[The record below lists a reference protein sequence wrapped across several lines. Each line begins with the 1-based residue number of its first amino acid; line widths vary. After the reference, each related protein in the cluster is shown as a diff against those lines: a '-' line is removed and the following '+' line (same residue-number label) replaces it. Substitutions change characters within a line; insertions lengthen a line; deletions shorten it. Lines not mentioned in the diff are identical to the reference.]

1 MDGTGITTKFASVD
15 FVASILVRRRR
26 RMKRNDQ
33 GIRMVS
39 QSEMVEY
46 RDCHRKWYLH
56 NYLKLSK
63 KEKSG
68 ALALGT
74 NVHEALADFY
84 TQDGTAERALALFD
98 DIYETLKFQANEYEI
113 EGVLKDEALGRIIL
127 EGYFE
132 WAEETGVDSHL
143 ILEESEA
150 DIEYQTD
157 VQGVPVVIMGKR
169 DLIARNALT
178 GTAALLD
185 HKTCQS
191 FNDNMMD
198 LNEQVRMYLLLQRL
212 VGSTEVQEAIW
223 NKLRKVKRTA
233 RAEPPFYVRE
243 QIYVSEE
250 ELRRF
255 FIRIRGIIRDML
267 QTEARLDAGEDPYEV
282 CYPRPSADCSWKC
295 PYRRACPLMDQD
307 PDAAKKMLS
316 DLFEVSDPYA
326 RYEPKGVV

>member
-1 MDGTGITTKFASVD
+1 
-15 FVASILVRRRR
+15 
-26 RMKRNDQ
+26 MKK
-33 GIRMVS
+33 IS
-39 QSEMVEY
+39 LSEMTEY
-46 RDCHRKWYLH
+46 KDCRRKWYLH
-56 NYLKLSK
+56 HYLKLSK
-63 KEKSG
+63 KDKSG

-84 TQDGTAERALALFD
+84 TPDGTSERALAVFD
-98 DIYETLKFQANEYEI
+98 AIYENLKNEANEYEI
-113 EGVLKDEALGRIIL
+113 EGVLKDEVLGRIML
-127 EGYFE
+127 EGYFD
-132 WAEETGVDSHL
+132 WAEETGSDAHL
-143 ILEESEA
+143 IIEESEA
-150 DIEYQTD
+150 EIEYQID
-157 VQGVPVVIMGKR
+157 VQGVPVTIMGKR

-233 RAEPPFYVRE
+233 RAEPPFYLRE

-255 FIRIRGIIRDML
+255 FVRIRGVIRDVL
-267 QTEARLDAGEDPYEV
+267 ETEARLEAGEDPYEV

-295 PYRRACPLMDQD
+295 PFRKACPLMDQD
-307 PDAAKKMLS
+307 PDAAKQMLS
-316 DLFEVSDPYA
+316 DLFEVTDPYD
-326 RYEPKGVV
+326 RYESKGVV

>member
-1 MDGTGITTKFASVD
+1 VKKIS
-15 FVASILVRRRR
+15 L
-26 RMKRNDQ
+26 
-33 GIRMVS
+33 
-39 QSEMVEY
+39 SEMTEY
-46 RDCHRKWYLH
+46 KDCRRKWYLH
-56 NYLKLSK
+56 HYLKLSK
-63 KEKSG
+63 KDKSG

-84 TQDGTAERALALFD
+84 TPDGTAERALAVFD
-98 DIYETLKFQANEYEI
+98 AIYENLKNEANEYEI
-113 EGVLKDEALGRIIL
+113 EGVLKDEALGRIML
-127 EGYFE
+127 EGYFD
-132 WAEETGVDSHL
+132 WAEETGSDAHL
-143 ILEESEA
+143 IIEESEA
-150 DIEYQTD
+150 EIEYLID
-157 VQGVPVVIMGKR
+157 VQGVPVTIMGKR

-233 RAEPPFYVRE
+233 RAEPPFYLRE

-255 FIRIRGIIRDML
+255 FVRIRGVIRDVL
-267 QTEARLDAGEDPYEV
+267 ETEARLEAGEDPYEV

-295 PYRRACPLMDQD
+295 PFRKACPLMDQD
-307 PDAAKKMLS
+307 PDAAKQMLS
-316 DLFEVSDPYA
+316 DLFEVTDPYD
-326 RYEPKGVV
+326 RYESKGVV

>member
-1 MDGTGITTKFASVD
+1 MT
-15 FVASILVRRRR
+15 
-26 RMKRNDQ
+26 
-33 GIRMVS
+33 
-39 QSEMVEY
+39 EY
-46 RDCHRKWYLH
+46 KDCKRKWYLH
-56 NYLKLSK
+56 HYLQLSK
-63 KEKSG
+63 KDKSG

-74 NVHEALADFY
+74 NVHEALANFY
-84 TQDGTAERALALFD
+84 TPEGTSESALSLFD
-98 DIYETLKFQANEYEI
+98 SIYEKLKFDANEYEI
-113 EGVLKDEALGRIIL
+113 EGVLKDEVLGRIML
-127 EGYFE
+127 EGYFD
-132 WAEETGVDSHL
+132 WAEETGADAHL
-143 ILEESEA
+143 IVEESEA
-150 DIEYQTD
+150 EIEYLID
-157 VQGVPVVIMGKR
+157 VNGTPVTIMGKR

-233 RAEPPFYVRE
+233 RAEPPFYLRE

-255 FIRIRGIIRDML
+255 FVRIRGVIRDVL
-267 QTEARLDAGEDPYEV
+267 QTEERLNAGEDPYEV
-282 CYPRPSADCSWKC
+282 AYPRPSADCSWKC
-295 PYRRACPLMDQD
+295 PFRKVCPLMDQD
-307 PDAAKKMLS
+307 PDAAKQMLS
-316 DLFEVSDPYA
+316 DMFEVTDPYE

>member
-1 MDGTGITTKFASVD
+1 
-15 FVASILVRRRR
+15 
-26 RMKRNDQ
+26 MKK
-33 GIRMVS
+33 IS
-39 QSEMVEY
+39 LSEMTEY
-46 RDCHRKWYLH
+46 KDCKRKWYLH
-56 NYLKLSK
+56 HYLSLSK
-63 KEKSG
+63 KDKSG

-74 NVHEALADFY
+74 NVHEALANFY
-84 TQDGTAERALALFD
+84 TLKGTSESALALFD
-98 DIYETLKFQANEYEI
+98 NIYENLKNEANEYEI
-113 EGVLKDEALGRIIL
+113 EGVLKDEVLGRIML
-127 EGYFE
+127 EGYFD
-132 WAEETGVDSHL
+132 WTEETGADAHL
-143 ILEESEA
+143 IVEESEA
-150 DIEYQTD
+150 EIEYLID
-157 VQGVPVVIMGKR
+157 VNGTPVTIMGKR

-233 RAEPPFYVRE
+233 RAEPPFYLRE

-255 FIRIRGIIRDML
+255 FIRIRGVIRDVL
-267 QTEARLDAGEDPYEV
+267 QTEERLNSGEDPYEV
-282 CYPRPSADCSWKC
+282 VYPRPSADCSWKC
-295 PYRRACPLMDQD
+295 PFRKVCPLMDQD
-307 PDAAKKMLS
+307 PDAAKQMLS
-316 DLFEVSDPYA
+316 DMFEVTDPYE

>member
-1 MDGTGITTKFASVD
+1 
-15 FVASILVRRRR
+15 
-26 RMKRNDQ
+26 MKK
-33 GIRMVS
+33 IS
-39 QSEMVEY
+39 LSEMTEY
-46 RDCHRKWYLH
+46 KDCRRKWYLH
-56 NYLKLSK
+56 HYLKLSK
-63 KEKSG
+63 KDKSG

-84 TQDGTAERALALFD
+84 TPDGTSERALAVFD
-98 DIYETLKFQANEYEI
+98 AIYENLKNEANEYEI
-113 EGVLKDEALGRIIL
+113 EGVLKDEVLGRIML
-127 EGYFE
+127 EGYFD
-132 WAEETGVDSHL
+132 WAAETGADAHL
-143 ILEESEA
+143 IIEESEA
-150 DIEYQTD
+150 EIEYQID
-157 VQGVPVVIMGKR
+157 VQGVPVTIMGKR

-233 RAEPPFYVRE
+233 RAEPPFYLRE

-255 FIRIRGIIRDML
+255 FVRIRGVIRDVL
-267 QTEARLDAGEDPYEV
+267 ETETRLEAGEDPYEV

-295 PYRRACPLMDQD
+295 PFRKACPLMDQD
-307 PDAAKKMLS
+307 PDAAKQMLS
-316 DLFEVSDPYA
+316 DLFEVTDPYD
-326 RYEPKGVV
+326 RYEAKGVV

>member
-1 MDGTGITTKFASVD
+1 
-15 FVASILVRRRR
+15 
-26 RMKRNDQ
+26 MKK
-33 GIRMVS
+33 IS
-39 QSEMVEY
+39 LSEMTEY
-46 RDCHRKWYLH
+46 KDCRRKWYLH
-56 NYLKLSK
+56 HYLKLSK

-84 TQDGTAERALALFD
+84 TPDGTAETALAVFD
-98 DIYETLKFQANEYEI
+98 SIYENLKFNANEYEI
-113 EGVLKDEALGRIIL
+113 EGVLKDEILGRIIL
-127 EGYFE
+127 EGYFD
-132 WAEETGVDSHL
+132 WAAETGVDAHL
-143 ILEESEA
+143 ILEEAEA
-150 DIEYQTD
+150 DIEYQID

-233 RAEPPFYVRE
+233 RAEPPFYMRE

-255 FIRIRGIIRDML
+255 FVRIRGVIWDVL
-267 QTEARLDAGEDPYEV
+267 ETESKLAQGEDPYEV

-295 PYRRACPLMDQD
+295 PFRKACPLMDQD
-307 PDAAKKMLS
+307 PEAAKQMLS
-316 DLFEVSDPYA
+316 DMFEVADPYE
-326 RYEPKGVV
+326 RYEVKGVA